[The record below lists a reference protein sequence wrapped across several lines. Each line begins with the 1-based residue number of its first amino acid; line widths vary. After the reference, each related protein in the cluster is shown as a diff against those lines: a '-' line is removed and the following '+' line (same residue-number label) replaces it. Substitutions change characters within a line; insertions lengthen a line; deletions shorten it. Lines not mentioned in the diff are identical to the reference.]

1 MTATTGA
8 CVQSERTI
16 AIVGAGF
23 AGTMVGVHLLMRAT
37 SPVRITLIERY
48 PEQFCRGVAYST
60 REHCHLLNVGAGN
73 MSAFPDYPNDFR
85 QWALDRKQRL
95 AGSFPRDEI
104 SLHTF
109 LPRHLYGEYLHG
121 VFERALDSARP
132 GVEMAVVYDEVID
145 IVADDGLQH
154 IELRSGNTIQAHR
167 VVLALGNFPPPD
179 PPVADDAFYQSARYC
194 RNPWSKRGSPV
205 VGRDETC
212 LMIGSGLTM
221 VDLAIALRERD
232 FRGRIHVV
240 SRHGWLP
247 PVQQPGPES
256 PCRIDFDEA
265 PLTVSSLLRWF
276 RAQLRTGHDWQS
288 LIGAVRSRTA
298 SIWSALPLQEK
309 RRFLRHLRT
318 LWDSH
323 RHQLAPAAAEKLY
336 AMIASGQLTVHAG
349 RVERFVEDE
358 HGVDVTIRV
367 RGSGEGKILRVHRV
381 VNCTGSECDY
391 RKLREP
397 LVENLIRRGRAV
409 PDAVAFGLTVSPDG
423 ALIDAEGRVSDSL
436 FTLGPP
442 RKGTLW
448 ETTAVPEIRVQ
459 AQQLAERLLV
469 SLEDKRDERRCEAA
483 SPIADEDAT
492 VRRLAVLR
500 LADCEEE
507 EAVPALTKALSDTD
521 RDVRLEAV
529 RVLAEFDGPA
539 VVAALLAAIKDSD
552 DTVRSEAADALA
564 EKCDESDPF
573 ELLNRLNH
581 PDAFAFVR
589 AAALRALRPLKLPA
603 ALKPAIAALQDD
615 HVGVRR
621 EAVGVLGYLQAEAA
635 VPALKDAVHD
645 AHPEVR
651 RAAIKALI
659 PHGIA
664 SRDNLK
670 DADWQVR
677 QDAAESV
684 GKVKDR
690 HGFDALLA
698 ALEDDHW
705 QVRQKAAWSLGQLG
719 DARAVPALGSQLLSH
734 PESNVRKEAAAALG
748 AIGHAD
754 GEIYLQKASADCD
767 ADVRKSV
774 RLALQMIEKGFA
786 ARDC

>member
-8 CVQSERTI
+8 RVQSEGTI

-23 AGTMVGVHLLMRAT
+23 AGTMVGVHLLKRAS
-37 SPVRITLIERY
+37 SPLRITLIERY

-60 REHCHLLNVGAGN
+60 RERCHLLNVGAGN
-73 MSAFPDYPNDFR
+73 MSAFPDYPDDFL

-95 AGSFPRDEI
+95 ADFLPGDEI
-104 SLHTF
+104 SPHTF
-109 LPRHLYGEYLHG
+109 LTRHLYGEYLHG
-121 VFERALDSARP
+121 VFEQALGGARP
-132 GVEMAVVYDEVID
+132 GVELAVVYDEVID
-145 IVADDGLQH
+145 IVADDAMQN

-179 PPVADDAFYQSARYC
+179 PSVADDAFYQSARYC
-194 RNPWSKRGSPV
+194 RNPWSKGGSPV

-256 PCRIDFDEA
+256 PCRIDFDEL
-265 PLTVSSLLRWF
+265 PRTVRSLLRWF
-276 RAQLRTGHDWQS
+276 RAQLRTGQDWRS
-288 LIGAVRSRTA
+288 LISAVRPRTA
-298 SIWSALPLQEK
+298 STWSALPVQEK
-309 RRFLRHLRT
+309 RRFIRHLRT
-318 LWDSH
+318 LWDNH
-323 RHQLAPAAAEKLY
+323 RHQLAPVAAEKLR
-336 AMIASGQLTVHAG
+336 AMIASDQLTVHAG

-358 HGVDVTIRV
+358 HGVDVTIRL
-367 RGSGEGKILRVHRV
+367 RGSNERKILRVDRV

-397 LVENLIRRGRAV
+397 LVENLIRRGRV
-409 PDAVAFGLTVSPDG
+409 IPDAVAFGLAVSPDG

-459 AQQLAERLLV
+459 AQQLAERLLA
-469 SLEDKRDERRCEAA
+469 SFEGKSDERSSEAA
-483 SPIADEDAT
+483 SPVARGDAG

-500 LADCEEE
+500 LAECEEE
-507 EAVPALTKALSDTD
+507 EAVPELTKALSDSD

-529 RVLAEFDGPA
+529 RVLAEFDGPP
-539 VVAALLAAIKDSD
+539 VVASLLVAIEDPD
-552 DTVRSEAADALA
+552 DAVRGAAADALA
-564 EKCDESDPF
+564 EKCDESDQF
-573 ELLNRLNH
+573 ELLNRLDH
-581 PDAFAFVR
+581 SDAFVR
-589 AAALRALRPLKLPA
+589 AAALRALKPLKLPA

-621 EAVGVLGYLQAEAA
+621 EAVGVLGYLQSEAA

-645 AHPEVR
+645 AHSEVR

-664 SRDNLK
+664 SRDSLK

-719 DARAVPALGSQLLSH
+719 DPRAIPVLGSQLLSH

-774 RLALQMIEKGFA
+774 RLALQMIGKGFA